1 MIDLSRRRF
10 VVAAATASLAG
21 CSGVASTTGD
31 PGDTGNTSA
40 GSAPVPTAAERL
52 PLPMEPAQLREE
64 ARSGGPPKDGIP
76 SVDDPS
82 FTDPGGIDF
91 LNPGDPVF
99 GVVRDGAVK
108 AYPQKILV
116 HHEIVNDELGGTNVA
131 VTYCPLTGTV
141 LGFERGETTFGV
153 SGRLINNNLVMYDRA
168 SETWWP
174 QILGTSIPGPWNED
188 PPIESLSEFGLVW
201 TTWKQWQ
208 AAHPDTLVMT
218 TDTGAARNYG
228 SDPYGGYN
236 PPSGYYAD
244 GDPLFPVTN
253 SDDRFGNKEVVL
265 GARTP
270 TGATA
275 VHKETLLSEGI
286 MSTTLGGTDAIA
298 VSDPELD
305 TGYVYLN
312 PENRAFALEDGEVTA
327 EDETVYAP
335 NELPLTRVH
344 TFDSMWFAWAAYY
357 PDTNVSS

>member
-31 PGDTGNTSA
+31 PGDSGSTSTGSV
-40 GSAPVPTAAERL
+40 PVPTVPERL

-76 SVDDPS
+76 SVDSPS
-82 FTDPGGIDF
+82 FAEPAAIDF
-91 LNPGDPVF
+91 LEPGDPVF

-108 AYPQKILV
+108 AYPQKVLV

-188 PPIESLSEFGLVW
+188 PPIESLTEFGLVW
-201 TTWKQWQ
+201 TTWEQWQ

-218 TDTGAARNYG
+218 TETGSARNYG

-236 PPSGYYAD
+236 PLSGYYAD

-253 SDDRFGNKEVVL
+253 SDDRFGKKEVVL

-270 TGATA
+270 AGATA
-275 VHKETLLSEGI
+275 VHKETLLEEGI
-286 MSTTLGGTDAIA
+286 VTTTLGGTDALS

-312 PENRAFALEDGEVTA
+312 PEQREFALEDGEVTA
-327 EDETVYAP
+327 GDGTVYAP

-357 PDTNVSS
+357 PDTNVYS